1 MFLLYMIAAVLS
13 SCCLCYTWMQ
23 LFVLYMNAAVLNS
36 CCFLLYMNAAVL
48 STVTTAAVLWLC
60 CSRLTWKSWKMCAG
74 FQELKSLRCWL
85 ADTQMVSFS
94 LLLQPLPGNWSC
106 HGWHAMLTS
115 DLVPPWVWSPPL
127 KTGQPW
133 RESHKLWPCITW
145 IQLASSIRLLVVSN
159 TPCVTFLLF
168 RCLRIFVLVH
178 ACVLVWCS
186 YGCWSEC
193 CQHWKNTRF
202 EPTLSVFLYTDRGRS
217 IKMVQLTS
225 KFDEIIVIINISVA
239 PSHYGH
245 FCGTFTIT
253 VQLKMVA
260 VRLEKHASRHLAE
273 VSLMLRLKLF
283 WCWLFQTHNSAKC
296 IFYK

>member
-1 MFLLYMIAAVLS
+1 
-13 SCCLCYTWMQ
+13 
-23 LFVLYMNAAVLNS
+23 
-36 CCFLLYMNAAVL
+36 MNAAVL

-60 CSRLTWKSWKMCAG
+60 CSRLTRKSWKMCAG

-85 ADTQMVSFS
+85 ADTQMVSFF

-106 HGWHAMLTS
+106 HGWHAVLTS
-115 DLVPPWVWSPPL
+115 DLVPPRAWSPPL

-133 RESHKLWPCITW
+133 RESHKLWPCIIW
-145 IQLASSIRLLVVSN
+145 IQLASSIRLLVISN

-178 ACVLVWCS
+178 ACGHTCMVHAPVCS

-202 EPTLSVFLYTDRGRS
+202 EPTLSMFLYTDRGRS

-225 KFDEIIVIINISVA
+225 KFDEISYSNNQ
-239 PSHYGH
+239 Y
-245 FCGTFTIT
+245 FCGTFTLRTFLWHLYHYSSVEDGSCAFGKAHIT
-253 VQLKMVA
+253 PSCWSFPNVTIETV
-260 VRLEKHASRHLAE
+260 
-273 VSLMLRLKLF
+273 LML
-283 WCWLFQTHNSAKC
+283 TISNT
-296 IFYK
+296 